1 LWKTKICQVD
11 DGSLQL
17 LAGKKIAVTSR
28 DHPQT
33 HSGKIS
39 EQSGGNHAIP
49 KGGLKEYMYADL
61 SKFF

>member
-1 LWKTKICQVD
+1 
-11 DGSLQL
+11 

-49 KGGLKEYMYADL
+49 KGGLKEYMYVDL